1 LAYSGERR
9 ATERANSFAPFGCPS
24 LPGLSAQAERR
35 VKRTF
40 HSNKPKNLWS
50 IIRFK
55 VLISPISQ
63 LNSQAFI
70 ENPKNYTIITTWLKF
85 LNNLIYTTT
94 HTYLFVIFYK
104 HSITNGGHSL
114 NYTLRPLGDH
124 AIVIQLGNSIQQ
136 ETHESVK
143 AVTHLFENQTP
154 DWLVE
159 LIPAFT
165 TVTLYYDPISIIE
178 SHRPFQNTLPY
189 PVVCSEIEHMLSHLN
204 TYKKEEARIIDIPVC
219 YGGEFGPDLED
230 IANHH
235 QLSPEEVIKIHTNGD
250 YLVYMIGFAP
260 GFPYIG
266 GMSSEIAT
274 PRRKSPRLKIPAGSV
289 GIAGV
294 QTGVYPIETPGGW
307 QLIGRTPVK
316 LFQPDNDD
324 SPSLLKAGD
333 RIRFTPI
340 SLEEYKAL
348 EEEQ

>member
-1 LAYSGERR
+1 MIFICLSDKGEGKMQ
-9 ATERANSFAPFGCPS
+9 AHS
-24 LPGLSAQAERR
+24 L
-35 VKRTF
+35 
-40 HSNKPKNLWS
+40 
-50 IIRFK
+50 RFK
-55 VLISPISQ
+55 ALILLINQHTSKA
-63 LNSQAFI
+63 LI
-70 ENPKNYTIITTWLKF
+70 ENTKNYTIITIWPKF
-85 LNNLIYTTT
+85 LNSLTYVAT
-94 HTYLFVIFYK
+94 HTYLLFIFYK
-104 HSITNGGHSL
+104 HTIPNGGYSL

-124 AIVIQLGNSIQQ
+124 AVVIQLGNSIQQ
-136 ETHESVK
+136 ETHELVKSV
-143 AVTHLFENQTP
+143 TNLIEIQSI

-159 LIPAFT
+159 FIPAFT
-165 TVTLYYDPISIIE
+165 TVTLYYDPIKIIE
-178 SHRPFQNTLPY
+178 SHMPFQNTLPY
-189 PVVCSEIEHMLSHLN
+189 SVVCSEIKDLLSELTN
-204 TYKKEEARIIDIPVC
+204 DEKTEPRIVDIPVC
-219 YGGEFGPDLED
+219 YGGEFGPDLEEV
-230 IANHH
+230 ANHH
-235 QLSPEEVIKIHTNGD
+235 HLSTEEVINIHSNGD

-289 GIAGV
+289 GIAGE

-316 LFQPDNDD
+316 LFQPDNNA